1 MGSKARADPL
11 LPARSQGQVCP
22 GRSEC
27 GDARNALKGTA
38 ASRIEL
44 FAISADA
51 TPIVDRTIDQ
61 MRSAHCAVT
70 FPRPGLS
77 PGCLCARRR
86 PRHTVRAS
94 DTPFRADAQP
104 RGRPLHRTN
113 PLNAVF
119 RNAQAKVR
127 SCAPELRP

>member
-11 LPARSQGQVCP
+11 LPARLQWQAFP
-22 GRSEC
+22 GTSEC
-27 GDARNALKGTA
+27 GDARNALKGAA

-51 TPIVDRTIDQ
+51 TPIVDRTIGQ
-61 MRSAHCAVT
+61 MRLAHCAVA

-77 PGCLCARRR
+77 PRCLCARRR
-86 PRHTVRAS
+86 PRHIVRAS

-104 RGRPLHRTN
+104 RGRPPHRTN

-119 RNAQAKVR
+119 LNAQTKVR
-127 SCAPELRP
+127 SCAPELR